1 MVFIS
6 PNVLK
11 TRFGRATIKLKV
23 KEKGRICRVLTFE
36 ESILLG
42 ENRWKIS
49 GKEKNTNS
57 SWLSFSKIFNRG

>member
-11 TRFGRATIKLKV
+11 TRFGRTTIKLKV

-42 ENRWKIS
+42 ENR
-49 GKEKNTNS
+49 
-57 SWLSFSKIFNRG
+57 

>member
-1 MVFIS
+1 MQFAREKKHRLSLCLMMFIS

-23 KEKGRICRVLTFE
+23 KEKGRILTFE

-42 ENRWKIS
+42 ENR
-49 GKEKNTNS
+49 
-57 SWLSFSKIFNRG
+57 

>member
-11 TRFGRATIKLKV
+11 TRFGRAAIKLKV

-42 ENRWKIS
+42 ENRWRIS
-49 GKEKNTNS
+49 RKEKNTNS